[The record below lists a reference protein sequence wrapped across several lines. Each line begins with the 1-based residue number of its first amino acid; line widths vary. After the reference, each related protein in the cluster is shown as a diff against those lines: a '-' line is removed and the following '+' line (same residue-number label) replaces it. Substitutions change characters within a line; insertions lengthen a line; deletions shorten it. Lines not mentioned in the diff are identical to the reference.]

1 MPNSRVLFH
10 LGKSLAFNDLRGD
23 DLGCC
28 KRCSFAVQK
37 VAFWRVKDG
46 LSQCKRWPFV
56 NLFTVNR
63 KLKAPKSVCCF

>member
-10 LGKSLAFNDLRGD
+10 LGKSLVFNDLRGD

-37 VAFWRVKDG
+37 VLFRRAKGG
-46 LSQCKRWPFV
+46 LLACKRRSF
-56 NLFTVNR
+56 
-63 KLKAPKSVCCF
+63 AM